1 MTTFP
6 HMTRRS
12 ALMSALGAI
21 SGVTIS
27 PMMLGSAAH
36 AAEKINIVNTSGTSG
51 MTLQA
56 LMKSQGFLEQMGVDA
71 NFVNV
76 ADASRLMGSILSG
89 ESDIS
94 TSAGFAQVLPAIEKG
109 GKMKIIAGAQMV
121 SVHAVYSKKP
131 EIKSV
136 KDLEGKTIG
145 TGAPGALLHTLMVAV
160 LRKYG
165 VDESK
170 VTFVNVGGNQDVFRA
185 VIAGTVDAG
194 PSEVD
199 FFYKQKEY
207 GVHSL
212 VDGELWKELPLFT
225 FQAAY
230 TSDEA
235 IAKKRDAIVKTL
247 AAFAKLYRFADGPN
261 ALDAFSAARTV
272 ATGKEDRHEAEVQ
285 WNFNREYHSYATDVV
300 MMEERIN
307 YMQELNKSLCVQKT
321 IMPFDKV
328 CDMSMARDAIKMIGG

>member
-1 MTTFP
+1 MTMP
-6 HMTRRS
+6 HMTRRT
-12 ALMSALGAI
+12 ALLSTLGGV
-21 SGVTIS
+21 SGLIAS
-27 PMMLGSAAH
+27 PMVLRQTARAADT
-36 AAEKINIVNTSGTSG
+36 INIVNTSGTSG

-56 LMKSQGFLEQMGVDA
+56 LMKQQGFLDQMGITA

-136 KDLEGKTIG
+136 KDLVGKTVG

-185 VIAGTVDAG
+185 IVAGTIDAG

-235 IAKKRDAIVKTL
+235 IAKKRDAIVRTL
-247 AAFAKLYRFADGPN
+247 AAFAKLYRYADGPN

-285 WNFNREYHSYATDVV
+285 WNFNREYHSYATDLV
-300 MMEERIN
+300 MTEERIN
-307 YMQELNKSLCVQKT
+307 YMQELNKSLGVQKT